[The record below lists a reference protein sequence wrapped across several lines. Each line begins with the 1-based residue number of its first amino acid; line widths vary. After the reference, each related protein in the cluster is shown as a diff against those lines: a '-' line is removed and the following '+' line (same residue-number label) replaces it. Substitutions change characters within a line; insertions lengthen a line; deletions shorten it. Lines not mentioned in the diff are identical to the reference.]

1 MRNYFDKKWIYFIIL
16 CMEINVIKSRFM
28 RGVFEQNTYVL
39 LSKKQALIIDAGADL
54 EDVKQAVGNRKVQ
67 AILMTHL
74 HFDHFWY
81 LEEYLKEFECP
92 VYIQEGAENKFT
104 DSELNGAILVRKT
117 IIKNI
122 DKSQIKYYENRL
134 KLGNFDCD
142 IIKTPG
148 HTADSVCILIND
160 NLFTGDTIFLDTI
173 GRIDLGDSSR
183 QDMINSLRKIQELD
197 FVTAYPGHY
206 ESASKNQIIKTI
218 GFYL

>member
-1 MRNYFDKKWIYFIIL
+1 
-16 CMEINVIKSRFM
+16 MEINVIKSKFM

-39 LSKKQALIIDAGADL
+39 TTKKQALIIDAGADL

-67 AILMTHL
+67 SILMTHL

-122 DKSQIKYYENRL
+122 DKSQIKYYENNL
-134 KLGNFDCD
+134 KLGDFNCQ
-142 IIKTPG
+142 IIETPG
-148 HTADSVCILIND
+148 HTADSVCILIDD
-160 NLFTGDTIFLDTI
+160 NLFTGDTVFSDSI
-173 GRIDLGDSSR
+173 GRTDLKDSSNEL
-183 QDMINSLRKIQELD
+183 MIESLIKIKDLD
-197 FVTAYPGHY
+197 FVIVYPGHY
-206 ESASKNQIIKTI
+206 ESASKNQITKTI